1 RASGLLDPLNHK
13 LMLWRP
19 SGRDDIE
26 TSAAP
31 GASKFHVAELNSLRV
46 EPLGTARASY
56 CTSFPVGNAQFLT
69 ADVARCDCQFVTPFE
84 SLTPSGN
91 RNLRW
96 RRQDG

>member
-1 RASGLLDPLNHK
+1 
-13 LMLWRP
+13 MLWRP

-26 TSAAP
+26 TSAAH

-69 ADVARCDCQFVTPFE
+69 ADVARYDCQLCYSIRITDA
-84 SLTPSGN
+84 
-91 RNLRW
+91 RW
-96 RRQDG
+96 RRAGGLRRAASVVSVAIGEAPT